1 MSAYVLKSESYY
13 RNFKQSIKSIETFIT
28 YDQKLRAFMKYK
40 GISLDNYQDLIEDKD
55 TRTIESDIIDFLI
68 SLKEKH
74 YSLSSQEVYLSALIH
89 FYTINDVNVRR
100 KKISKFLSN
109 DDTSTDAD
117 ICRDIGDS
125 SGGNN
130 DKPYSHQQIARLLEF
145 SDLRE
150 KAIILL
156 MASSGMRIGA
166 LPLLKIGD
174 LTLIPDHGIYQIR
187 VYANS
192 KSNRHYTFC
201 TPECRKSLDNY
212 LDYRRQCGE
221 NITPKSPL
229 FRREFDK
236 RDIFQVANDVKP
248 LTRNSIKTA
257 LRQVLYASGVRTPL
271 SIRENFLNCR
281 RDIAMSHGFRKFF
294 DTNATHAG
302 TNPIYRLYVGSFV
315 KGS

>member
-1 MSAYVLKSESYY
+1 M
-13 RNFKQSIKSIETFIT
+13 
-28 YDQKLRAFMKYK
+28 
-40 GISLDNYQDLIEDKD
+40 
-55 TRTIESDIIDFLI
+55 
-68 SLKEKH
+68 
-74 YSLSSQEVYLSALIH
+74 
-89 FYTINDVNVRR
+89 VRR
-100 KKISKFLSN
+100 KKIAKFMSN
-109 DDTSTDAD
+109 DDTPAA
-117 ICRDIGDS
+117 GE
-125 SGGNN
+125 GGGFVKF
-130 DKPYSHQQIARLLEF
+130 DKPYTHQQIARLLEF

-166 LPLLKIGD
+166 LPLMKISD
-174 LTLIPDHGIYQIR
+174 LTPIETHQLYQIR

-201 TPECRKSLDNY
+201 TPECRKTIDNY

-257 LRQVLYASGVRTPL
+257 LRQVLYASGVRTPFVRKSDTL
-271 SIRENFLNCR
+271 SINNNR

-294 DTNATHAG
+294 DTTCTHSG
-302 TNPIYRLYVGSFV
+302 MNPIYIDWCLGHSLKGV
-315 KGS
+315 KDSYFLPQPDD